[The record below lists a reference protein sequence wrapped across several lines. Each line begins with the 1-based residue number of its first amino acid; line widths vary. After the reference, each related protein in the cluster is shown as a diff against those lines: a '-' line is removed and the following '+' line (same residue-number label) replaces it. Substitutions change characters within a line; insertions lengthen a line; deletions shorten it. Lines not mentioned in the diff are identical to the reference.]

1 MTTAAPERIHSWL
14 NTQMSIARLY
24 GGLNYQGYDYLI
36 AYDEPGQPLVRADVI
51 KREAKERKAAAR
63 KAAKEQA
70 GAQAGAQEKLI

>member
-36 AYDEPGQPLVRADVI
+36 AYDEPGQPLVRSDVI
-51 KREAKERKAAAR
+51 KREAKAARTAAKAAQQQA
-63 KAAKEQA
+63 AAK
-70 GAQAGAQEKLI
+70 QEPLL